1 MPPAE
6 IGQALVF
13 DVLSCQFGDERPT
26 LGGCEALAFG
36 FVLE

>member
-1 MPPAE
+1 MSPTE
-6 IGQALVF
+6 IWQALVF
-13 DVLSCQFGDERPT
+13 DILSCQFGDERPT